1 MADLRPLER
10 RVVKLAKAGI
20 DRAEIGRRFNRSEA
34 HISRIVDLT
43 ELPGRSAQPKSSTL
57 RPLERRVLQLRGEGH
72 DHTEIGRRFKRSPE
86 HMRRVEGMALYKM
99 ARTLLET

>member
-1 MADLRPLER
+1 MAELRPLER
-10 RVVKLAKAGI
+10 RVVKLAEAGV

-43 ELPGRSAQPKSSTL
+43 ELPGRSPQPRRGTL
-57 RPLERRVLQLRGEGH
+57 RPLERRVLHLRGEGH
-72 DHTEIGRRFKRSPE
+72 DHAEIGRRFKRSPE

-99 ARTLLET
+99 ARTLLQT